1 MSDKQR
7 EEFEKWYKENINK
20 DGPFM
25 GCGKLMRSEYAMFG
39 LMCWQAAIASV
50 VVEIPKT
57 GLGFEDVFYMRG
69 DQVVSALDKAGIR
82 YE

>member
-1 MSDKQR
+1 MSEKQR
-7 EEFEKWYKENINK
+7 EEFDVFWQEKILDAGWTLNK
-20 DGPFM
+20 TESYFVW
-25 GCGKLMRSEYAMFG
+25 KRA
-39 LMCWQAAIASV
+39 WQAALSSV

-69 DQVVSALDKAGIR
+69 DQVVSALEKAGIR